1 MVSKTAVIHLEISGE
16 HAFIRLQDLH
26 EEQLT
31 PRHLRFLGNRN
42 TN

>member
-16 HAFIRLQDLH
+16 HVFNRLQDLH

-31 PRHLRFLGNRN
+31 PCHLRFLGNRN